1 MLRFTEIERLVE
13 EQLAALSAEPDIA
26 NALRS
31 YRLQGG
37 DETDHRWRVAGF
49 YAYQAKNQRLV
60 LEALY
65 LQSLDTCVIR
75 VFREARLKILYARK
89 SVADVAKLAALIL
102 DAAGLFLLH
111 LTKSLPLQLAER
123 DYDLVSKL
131 VGESVSQ
138 ALSPIPPPVDLED
151 LES

>member
-1 MLRFTEIERLVE
+1 MLGFTEIERLVE
-13 EQLAALSAEPDIA
+13 EQLASLSAEPGIA

-31 YRLQGG
+31 YRVQGG
-37 DETDHRWRVAGF
+37 EETDHRWRVAGF
-49 YAYQAKNQRLV
+49 YAYETKNKRLV

-75 VFREARLKILYARK
+75 VFREARLNILYARK
-89 SVADVAKLAALIL
+89 SVGDVAKLSALIL

-111 LTKSLPLQLAER
+111 LKKSLPLQIAER
-123 DYDLVSKL
+123 DYDRVSKL
-131 VGESVSQ
+131 VGQSVSQ
-138 ALSPIPPPVDLED
+138 ALSPIPPPVNLED